1 MCMTNKLKTRA
12 FTFFHYSG
20 LLRELVV
27 RDIKVRYRR
36 SFLGLLW
43 TVLNPLLMMAVQT
56 VVFSTFFKSNIANF
70 PVYLLIGNIVFSM
83 NSDSTSQA
91 LTSIIG
97 SAGLIKKVYIP
108 KYLFPLSKVI
118 SCLVNFGFSF
128 IALLIVMIVT
138 RSQFHIEMI
147 LSFVPLF
154 YLLFFS
160 IGLSLILSSITV
172 FFRDIAHLYSVFIT
186 AWMYLTPIFYPI
198 DMLPPQIQAIIN
210 WNPMFQYI
218 KYFRL
223 LIMDGIIPAW
233 RTNVF
238 CFGLGAITLVI
249 GIYMFQ
255 KLQDK
260 FILHI

>member
-1 MCMTNKLKTRA
+1 MIAKLKVRML
-12 FTFFHYSG
+12 TFFHYSG

-56 VVFSTFFKSNIANF
+56 IVFSTFFISSIKNF
-70 PVYLLIGNIVFSM
+70 PVYLLIGNIVFSL

-91 LTSIIG
+91 LMSIVG

-108 KYLFPLSKVI
+108 KYLFPLSKVL

-128 IALLIVMIVT
+128 IALIIVMLVT
-138 RSQFHIEMI
+138 RSQFHVEML

-154 YLLFFS
+154 YLLLFS
-160 IGLSLILSSITV
+160 IGLSFILSSVTV

-186 AWMYLTPIFYPI
+186 AWMYLTPIFYPM
-198 DMLPPQIQAIIN
+198 DMLPPQIQAVIN
-210 WNPMFQYI
+210 WNPMYQYI

-233 RTNVF
+233 RTNLF
-238 CFGLGAITLVI
+238 CFGLGLAMLVI
-249 GIYMFQ
+249 GIYSFQ

>member
-1 MCMTNKLKTRA
+1 MVKRLKTQA

-56 VVFSTFFKSNIANF
+56 IVFSTFFKSSIVNF

-108 KYLFPLSKVI
+108 KYLFPLSKVL
-118 SCLVNFGFSF
+118 SCLVNFGFSL
-128 IALLIVMIVT
+128 IALIIVMLVT
-138 RSQFHIEMI
+138 KSQFHFEMI

-154 YLLFFS
+154 YLLLFS

-172 FFRDIAHLYSVFIT
+172 YFRDIAHLYSVFIT
-186 AWMYLTPIFYPI
+186 AWMYLTPIFYPM

-210 WNPMFQYI
+210 WNPMYQYI

-223 LIMDGIIPAW
+223 LIMDGIVPAW
-233 RTNVF
+233 RTNLF

-249 GIYMFQ
+249 GVYMFQ
-255 KLQDK
+255 ELQDK

>member
-1 MCMTNKLKTRA
+1 MVKRIRTRTL
-12 FTFFHYSG
+12 TFFHYNG

-56 VVFSTFFKSNIANF
+56 VVFSTFFVASIKNF
-70 PVYLLIGNIVFSM
+70 PVYLLIGNIVFSL
-83 NSDSTSQA
+83 NADSTSQA
-91 LTSIIG
+91 LLSIVG

-108 KYLFPLSKVI
+108 KYLFPLSKVL

-128 IALLIVMIVT
+128 VALIIVMLVT
-138 RSQFHIEMI
+138 RSQFHVEML
-147 LSFVPLF
+147 LSFIPLI
-154 YLLFFS
+154 YLLLFS
-160 IGLSLILSSITV
+160 IGLSFLLSSITV
-172 FFRDIAHLYSVFIT
+172 YFRDIAHLYSVCIT

-198 DMLPPQIQAIIN
+198 NILPAQIQSIIN
-210 WNPMFQYI
+210 WNPMYQYI

-223 LIMDGIIPAW
+223 LIMDGIVPAW
-233 RTNVF
+233 RTNLF
-238 CFGLGAITLVI
+238 CFGLGFAMLVV
-249 GIYMFQ
+249 GVYSFQ
-255 KLQDK
+255 KLQDR